1 MIRKLGTSI
10 LILLLLIFSALI
22 YLVQYLYFHKPDD
35 TWFYFL
41 QDLAFVPISVLL
53 VTLGLNTVMVY
64 RQREQMLQK
73 VSIVINEFFVE
84 AGSEMI
90 LMLRK
95 FIVNLEQ
102 IAPQLQPTAHWKKQ
116 DFDAAIALL
125 ASKPVETDA
134 GNGDLPSLAAVLA
147 QKKDQILRLF
157 ENANLLEHDRFTD
170 MLWAVYHVHDELRS
184 RSTLTDL
191 PASDLKHLS
200 GDMQRAIQLLLIE
213 WLESMRQL
221 KARYPYLYSL
231 AIRKSPLGQG
241 SVIITES

>member
-1 MIRKLGTSI
+1 MIRKLGTSV

-73 VSIVINEFFVE
+73 VSIVINEFFAE
-84 AGSEMI
+84 AGTEMI
-90 LMLRK
+90 LMLRN
-95 FIVNLEQ
+95 FIVNLAQ
-102 IAPQLQPTAHWKKQ
+102 LAPQLQPTAQWKKQ
-116 DFDAAIALL
+116 EFDAAIALL
-125 ASKPVETDA
+125 GSKPVETDA
-134 GNGDLPSLAAVLA
+134 CKGDLAELAILLA

-184 RSTLTDL
+184 RSSLANL
-191 PASDLKHLS
+191 PPSDLKHLS

-221 KARYPYLYSL
+221 KTRYPYLYSL

-241 SVIITES
+241 CVIITEP

>member
-10 LILLLLIFSALI
+10 LVLLLLVFSALI
-22 YLVQYLYFHKPDD
+22 YLIQYLYFHKPDD

-73 VSIVINEFFVE
+73 VSIVINEFFAE

-90 LMLRK
+90 LMLRN
-95 FIVNLEQ
+95 FIVNLAQ
-102 IAPQLQPTAHWKKQ
+102 IAPQLQPTTHWGKK

-125 ASKPVETDA
+125 ASKPVETEA
-134 GNGDLPSLAAVLA
+134 GNGDLQSLAAMLA
-147 QKKDQILRLF
+147 QKKDQVLRLF

-184 RSTLTDL
+184 RSSLTDL

-221 KARYPYLYSL
+221 KTRYPYLYSL

-241 SVIITES
+241 SVIIRES